1 MNRKSNYYSP
11 DKTLTDIMKKSLFF
25 AAIALM
31 LSSCSQTMT
40 TVTSTSLDTKSQL
53 LTATTADLEVQETRI
68 SYTMVPSEA
77 IRLGGK
83 ENVINAAVHEALQ
96 KNGNADVLVD
106 LEHVIEYRDGK
117 IISVTVSGHPAKYK
131 NYHSLGDTYWL
142 K

>member
-1 MNRKSNYYSP
+1 
-11 DKTLTDIMKKSLFF
+11 MKKL
-25 AAIALM
+25 ALLAVAALM

-53 LTATTADLEVQETRI
+53 LTATTADLDVQETRI
-68 SYTMVPSEA
+68 TYTMIPSEA

-96 KNGNADVLVD
+96 KYGNADVLVD

-117 IISVTVSGHPAKYK
+117 ITSITVSGHPAKYK

>member
-1 MNRKSNYYSP
+1 
-11 DKTLTDIMKKSLFF
+11 MKKSLFF